1 MTIILLDSTGLVT
14 QQLEQKLRAR
24 LPGVQLEVHS
34 SFPSVYQ
41 RLSMVQEA
49 SAIAIMVADSRDLL
63 QEFIKL
69 RTLFIEARIVLVLPD
84 HDQETVSLGH
94 QLHPRY
100 IGYMDGNFD
109 DLAAVAARMVEKSR
123 PFTDA

>member
-1 MTIILLDSTGLVT
+1 
-14 QQLEQKLRAR
+14 
-24 LPGVQLEVHS
+24 
-34 SFPSVYQ
+34 
-41 RLSMVQEA
+41 
-49 SAIAIMVADSRDLL
+49 MVADNRGLL

-69 RTLFIEARIVLVLPD
+69 RNLFIEARIVLVLPD

-109 DLAAVAARMVEKSR
+109 DLAAVTARMVEKSK
-123 PFTDA
+123 PFTNA